1 MTPKESATMSE
12 MTLQSPLAPILG
24 AGPRALQVDGHAV
37 ALGECPLMD
46 MLNLRGNPQDA
57 AFTAAVAAVTGLVLP
72 LQANT
77 ATLGAGRT
85 MLWLGPDEWMLQC
98 EAGQAAALEKSLR
111 AALSGQHFSVVEVGH
126 GFTTLSVQG
135 PGAAALLSR
144 GCPLDFHHTTFQAGQ
159 MAQTHIARANAIVLC
174 RDAGHDYLLTV
185 RRSFADYLFRWLSAA
200 AGA

>member
-1 MTPKESATMSE
+1 MSE

-37 ALGECPLMD
+37 ALGERPLMD

-57 AFTAAVAAVTGLVLP
+57 AFTQAVASVTGLALP
-72 LQANT
+72 LHANT
-77 ATLGAGRT
+77 ATLGPDRAL
-85 MLWLGPDEWMLQC
+85 LWLGPDEWMLQC

-111 AALSGQHFSVVEVGH
+111 GAMAGRHVSVVEVGH

-135 PGAAALLSR
+135 PGAGALLAR
-144 GCPLDFHHTTFQAGQ
+144 GCPLDFHARAFQAGQ
-159 MAQTHIARANAIVLC
+159 VAQTHIARANAIVLC
-174 RDAGHDYLLTV
+174 RHSGTDYAVTV
-185 RRSFADYLFRWLSAA
+185 RRSFADYLWRWLSAA

>member
-1 MTPKESATMSE
+1 MSE
-12 MTLQSPLAPILG
+12 MTLQSPLVPILG

-57 AFTAAVAAVTGLVLP
+57 AFTATVAAVTGLALP

-98 EAGQAAALEKSLR
+98 EAGGAAALEKGLR
-111 AALSGQHFSVVEVGH
+111 AALAGQHVSVVEVGH

-135 PGAAALLSR
+135 PGAGALLSR
-144 GCPLDFHHTTFQAGQ
+144 GCPLDFHHSAFQAGQ
-159 MAQTHIARANAIVLC
+159 MAQTHIARANAVVLC
-174 RDAGHDYLLTV
+174 RHAGSDYLLTV

>member
-1 MTPKESATMSE
+1 

-24 AGPRALQVDGHAV
+24 AGPRALQLDGHAV

-57 AFTAAVAAVTGLVLP
+57 AFTTAVASVTGLALP

-77 ATLGAGRT
+77 ATVGAGRT
-85 MLWLGPDEWMLQC
+85 LLWLGPDEWMLQC
-98 EAGQAAALEKSLR
+98 EAVQAAALEKGLR
-111 AALSGQHFSVVEVGH
+111 AALADQHFSVVEVGH

-135 PGAAALLSR
+135 PGAGALLSR
-144 GCPLDFHHTTFQAGQ
+144 GCPLDFHPSAFQAGH

-174 RDAGHDYLLTV
+174 RQAGSDYLLTV

>member
-1 MTPKESATMSE
+1 MSE

-57 AFTAAVAAVTGLVLP
+57 AFILAVASATGLALP

-77 ATLGAGRT
+77 ATLGATRKL
-85 MLWLGPDEWMLQC
+85 LWLGPDEWMLQC
-98 EAGQAAALEKSLR
+98 EAGGAAALEKALR
-111 AALSGQHFSVVEVGH
+111 TALAGQHVSIVEVGH

-135 PGAAALLSR
+135 PGAGALLSR
-144 GCPLDFHHTTFQAGQ
+144 GCPLDFHHSAFPAAQV
-159 MAQTHIARANAIVLC
+159 AQTHIARTNAIVLC
-174 RDAGHDYLLTV
+174 RQAGSDYLLTV

>member
-1 MTPKESATMSE
+1 MSE

-57 AFTAAVAAVTGLVLP
+57 AFTAAVATVTGLALP

-77 ATLGAGRT
+77 ATVGAGRT
-85 MLWLGPDEWMLQC
+85 LLWLGPDEWMLQC
-98 EAGQAAALEKSLR
+98 EAGQAAALEKGLR
-111 AALSGQHFSVVEVGH
+111 EALAGQHFSVVEVGH

-135 PGAAALLSR
+135 SGAGALLSR
-144 GCPLDFHHTTFQAGQ
+144 GCPLDFHPRAFQAGQ

-174 RDAGHDYLLTV
+174 HQAGTDYALTV

>member
-1 MTPKESATMSE
+1 MSE

-37 ALGECPLMD
+37 ALGELPIMD
-46 MLNLRGNPQDA
+46 MLNLRGKPQDA
-57 AFTAAVAAVTGLVLP
+57 AFTDAVASVTGLALP

-77 ATLGAGRT
+77 ATRGPGRAL
-85 MLWLGPDEWMLQC
+85 LWLGPDEWMLQC
-98 EAGQAAALEKSLR
+98 EAGQAATLEQALR
-111 AALSGQHFSVVEVGH
+111 AALAGQHVSVVEVGH

-135 PGAAALLSR
+135 PGAGALLAR
-144 GCPLDFHHTTFQAGQ
+144 GCPLDFHPRAFQAGQ
-159 MAQTHIARANAIVLC
+159 VAQTHIARTNAMVLC
-174 RDAGHDYLLTV
+174 RQTGTDYALTV

>member
-1 MTPKESATMSE
+1 MSE

-57 AFTAAVAAVTGLVLP
+57 AFTAAVAAVTGLALP

-77 ATLGAGRT
+77 ATVGAGRT
-85 MLWLGPDEWMLQC
+85 LLWLGPDEWMLQC
-98 EAGQAAALEKSLR
+98 EAGQAAALEQGLR
-111 AALSGQHFSVVEVGH
+111 EALAGQHFSGVEVGH
-126 GFTTLSVQG
+126 GFTTLSVHG
-135 PGAAALLSR
+135 PGAGALLSR
-144 GCPLDFHHTTFQAGQ
+144 GCPLDLHHSAFQAGH

-174 RDAGHDYLLTV
+174 RQAGSDYELTV

>member
-1 MTPKESATMSE
+1 MSE

-24 AGPRALQVDGHAV
+24 AGPRALQVDGHSV

-57 AFTAAVAAVTGLVLP
+57 VFTAAVASVTGLALP

-77 ATLGAGRT
+77 ATVGAGRT

-98 EAGQAAALEKSLR
+98 EAGHAAALEKGLR
-111 AALSGQHFSVVEVGH
+111 AALAGQHFSVVEVGH

-135 PGAAALLSR
+135 PGAGALLSR
-144 GCPLDFHHTTFQAGQ
+144 GCPLDFHPRAFQAGH

-174 RDAGHDYLLTV
+174 RQAGSDYLLTV

>member
-1 MTPKESATMSE
+1 MSE

-57 AFTAAVAAVTGLVLP
+57 AFILAVASATGLALP

-77 ATLGAGRT
+77 ATLVATRKL
-85 MLWLGPDEWMLQC
+85 LWLGPDEWMLQC
-98 EAGQAAALEKSLR
+98 EAGGAAALEKALR
-111 AALSGQHFSVVEVGH
+111 AALAGQHVSIVEVGH

-135 PGAAALLSR
+135 PGAGALLSR
-144 GCPLDFHHTTFQAGQ
+144 GCPLDFHHSAFQAAQ
-159 MAQTHIARANAIVLC
+159 VAQTHIARTNAIVLC
-174 RDAGHDYLLTV
+174 RQAGSDYLLTV

>member
-1 MTPKESATMSE
+1 MSE

-57 AFTAAVAAVTGLVLP
+57 AFTAAVAAVTGVVLP

>member
-1 MTPKESATMSE
+1 MSE

-57 AFTAAVAAVTGLVLP
+57 AFTAAVAAVTGVVLP

-144 GCPLDFHHTTFQAGQ
+144 GCPLDFHHTSFQAGQ

-174 RDAGHDYLLTV
+174 RDAGQDYLLTV

>member
-1 MTPKESATMSE
+1 MSD

-24 AGPRALQVDGHAV
+24 AGPRTLQVDGHAV

-46 MLNLRGNPQDA
+46 MLNLRGDPQDA
-57 AFTAAVAAVTGLVLP
+57 AFTAAVASVLGLALP

-77 ATLGAGRT
+77 AAQSAGHTL
-85 MLWLGPDEWMLQC
+85 LWLGPDEWMLQC
-98 EAGQAAALEKSLR
+98 EAGQAAALEKGLR
-111 AALSGQHFSVVEVGH
+111 EALAGQHFSVVKVGH

-135 PGAAALLSR
+135 PGAGALLSR
-144 GCPLDFHHTTFQAGQ
+144 GCPLDFHPRAFQAGQ

-174 RDAGHDYLLTV
+174 HQAGTDYALTV

>member
-24 AGPRALQVDGHAV
+24 TGPRALHVDGHAV

-57 AFTAAVAAVTGLVLP
+57 AFTAAVAAATGLALP
-72 LQANT
+72 LLANT

-98 EAGQAAALEKSLR
+98 EAGQAAALEKGLR
-111 AALSGQHFSVVEVGH
+111 AALAGQHFSAVEVGH

-135 PGAAALLSR
+135 PGAGALLSR
-144 GCPLDFHHTTFQAGQ
+144 GCPLDFHHSAFQAGH

-174 RDAGHDYLLTV
+174 RQAGSDYLLTV

>member
-1 MTPKESATMSE
+1 MSE

-57 AFTAAVAAVTGLVLP
+57 AFTAAVAAATGLALP
-72 LQANT
+72 LLANT
-77 ATLGAGRT
+77 ATLGAGCT

-98 EAGQAAALEKSLR
+98 EAGEAAALEKSLR
-111 AALSGQHFSVVEVGH
+111 AALTGQHFSVVEVGH
-126 GFTTLSVQG
+126 GFATLSVQG
-135 PGAAALLSR
+135 PGAGALLSR
-144 GCPLDFHHTTFQAGQ
+144 GCPLDFHPRAFQAGH
-159 MAQTHIARANAIVLC
+159 MAQTHIARANAVVLC
-174 RDAGHDYLLTV
+174 RDAGSDYTLTV

>member
-1 MTPKESATMSE
+1 MSE

-57 AFTAAVAAVTGLVLP
+57 AFTAAVAAVTGLALP

-85 MLWLGPDEWMLQC
+85 VLWLGPDEWMLQC
-98 EAGQAAALEKSLR
+98 EAGGAAALEQALR
-111 AALSGQHFSVVEVGH
+111 TALAGHHVSVVEVGH

-135 PGAAALLSR
+135 PGAGALLSR
-144 GCPLDFHHTTFQAGQ
+144 GCPLDFHHSAFQVGQ

-174 RDAGHDYLLTV
+174 RQAGSDYTLTV

>member
-1 MTPKESATMSE
+1 MSE

-24 AGPRALQVDGHAV
+24 AGPRALEVDGHAV

-57 AFTAAVAAVTGLVLP
+57 AFTAAVAAVTGVALP

-77 ATLGAGRT
+77 ATLGASRT
-85 MLWLGPDEWMLQC
+85 VLWLGPDEWMLQC
-98 EAGQAAALEKSLR
+98 EAGGAAALEKALR
-111 AALSGQHFSVVEVGH
+111 AAMAGQHFSVVEVGH
-126 GFTTLSVQG
+126 GFTSLSVQG
-135 PGAAALLSR
+135 PGAGALLSR
-144 GCPLDFHHTTFQAGQ
+144 GCPLDFHHSAFQAGH
-159 MAQTHIARANAIVLC
+159 MAQTHIARTNAIVLC
-174 RDAGHDYLLTV
+174 RQAGSDYTLTV

>member
-1 MTPKESATMSE
+1 MSE

-24 AGPRALQVDGHAV
+24 AGPRTPQVDGHAV

-57 AFTAAVAAVTGLVLP
+57 AFTAAVATVTGLALP

-77 ATLGAGRT
+77 ATVGAGRT
-85 MLWLGPDEWMLQC
+85 LLWLGPDEWMLQC
-98 EAGQAAALEKSLR
+98 EAGQAAALEKGLR
-111 AALSGQHFSVVEVGH
+111 EALAGQHFSVVEVGH
-126 GFTTLSVQG
+126 GFTTLGVKG
-135 PGAAALLSR
+135 PGAGTLLSR
-144 GCPLDFHHTTFQAGQ
+144 GCPLDFHPRAFQAGQ

-174 RDAGHDYLLTV
+174 HQAGTDYALTV

>member
-1 MTPKESATMSE
+1 MSE

-57 AFTAAVAAVTGLVLP
+57 AFTAAVASVLGLALP

-77 ATLGAGRT
+77 AAQGAGRT
-85 MLWLGPDEWMLQC
+85 LLWLGPDEWMLQC
-98 EAGQAAALEKSLR
+98 EAGQAPALEKGLR
-111 AALSGQHFSVVEVGH
+111 EALAGQHFSVVEVGH

-135 PGAAALLSR
+135 PGAGALLSR
-144 GCPLDFHHTTFQAGQ
+144 GCPLDFHPRAFQAGQ

-174 RDAGHDYLLTV
+174 HQAGTDYALTV

>member
-1 MTPKESATMSE
+1 MSE

-57 AFTAAVAAVTGLVLP
+57 AFTQAVASVTGLALP

-85 MLWLGPDEWMLQC
+85 LLWLGPDEWMLQC
-98 EAGQAAALEKSLR
+98 EAGQAAALEKGLR
-111 AALSGQHFSVVEVGH
+111 AALAGQHFSVVEVGH
-126 GFTTLSVQG
+126 GFTSLSVQG
-135 PGAAALLSR
+135 PGAGALLSR
-144 GCPLDFHHTTFQAGQ
+144 GCPLDFHHSAFQAGH
-159 MAQTHIARANAIVLC
+159 MAQTHIARTNAIVLC
-174 RDAGHDYLLTV
+174 RQAGSDYTLTV

>member
-174 RDAGHDYLLTV
+174 RDAGQDYLLTV

>member
-1 MTPKESATMSE
+1 MSE

-57 AFTAAVAAVTGLVLP
+57 AFTAAVAAATGLALP
-72 LQANT
+72 LLANT

-98 EAGQAAALEKSLR
+98 EAGQAAALEKGLR
-111 AALSGQHFSVVEVGH
+111 DALAGQHFSVVEVGH
-126 GFTTLSVQG
+126 GYTTLSVQG
-135 PGAAALLSR
+135 PGAGALLSR
-144 GCPLDFHHTTFQAGQ
+144 GCPLDFHPRAFQAGQ

-174 RDAGHDYLLTV
+174 HQAGTDCALTV

>member
-1 MTPKESATMSE
+1 MSE

-57 AFTAAVAAVTGLVLP
+57 AFAAAVASVTGLALP

-77 ATLGAGRT
+77 ATLGQGRT
-85 MLWLGPDEWMLQC
+85 LLWLGPDEWMLQC
-98 EAGQAAALEKSLR
+98 ELGQAAALEKALR
-111 AALSGQHFSVVEVGH
+111 AATAGQHVSIVEVGH

-135 PGAAALLSR
+135 PGAGALLSR
-144 GCPLDFHHTTFQAGQ
+144 GCPLDLHARAVQTGQ
-159 MAQTHIARANAIVLC
+159 LAQTHIARANAIVLC
-174 RDAGHDYLLTV
+174 RQTGTDYTLTV

>member
-1 MTPKESATMSE
+1 MSE

-37 ALGECPLMD
+37 ALGELPLMD

-57 AFTAAVAAVTGLVLP
+57 AFTDAVASVTGLTLP

-77 ATLGAGRT
+77 ATLGPGRAL
-85 MLWLGPDEWMLQC
+85 LWLGPDEWMLQC
-98 EAGQAAALEKSLR
+98 ELGHAAALEKSLR
-111 AALSGQHFSVVEVGH
+111 SALAGQHVSVVEVGH
-126 GFTTLSVQG
+126 GFTALSVQG
-135 PGAAALLSR
+135 AGAGALLAR
-144 GCPLDFHHTTFQAGQ
+144 GCPLDFHPRAFQAGQ
-159 MAQTHIARANAIVLC
+159 VAQTHIARTNAIVLC
-174 RDAGHDYLLTV
+174 RQTGTDYALTV

>member
-1 MTPKESATMSE
+1 MSE

-24 AGPRALQVDGHAV
+24 TGPRALQVDGHAV

-57 AFTAAVAAVTGLVLP
+57 AFTAAVAAVTSLALP

-77 ATLGAGRT
+77 ATVGAGRT
-85 MLWLGPDEWMLQC
+85 LLWLGPDEWMLQC
-98 EAGQAAALEKSLR
+98 EAGQAAALEKGLR
-111 AALSGQHFSVVEVGH
+111 EALAGQHFSVVEVGH

-135 PGAAALLSR
+135 PGAGALLSR
-144 GCPLDFHHTTFQAGQ
+144 GCPLDFHPRAFQAGH
-159 MAQTHIARANAIVLC
+159 MAQTHIARANAVVLC
-174 RDAGHDYLLTV
+174 RDAGSDYTLTV

>member
-1 MTPKESATMSE
+1 MSE

-57 AFTAAVAAVTGLVLP
+57 AFILAVASATGLALP

-77 ATLGAGRT
+77 ATLGATRKL
-85 MLWLGPDEWMLQC
+85 LWLGPDEWMLQC
-98 EAGQAAALEKSLR
+98 EAGGAAALEKALR
-111 AALSGQHFSVVEVGH
+111 AALAGQHVSIVEVGN

-135 PGAAALLSR
+135 PGAGALLSR
-144 GCPLDFHHTTFQAGQ
+144 GCPLDFHHSAFQAAQ
-159 MAQTHIARANAIVLC
+159 VAQTHIARTNTIVLC
-174 RDAGHDYLLTV
+174 RQAGSDYLLTV

>member
-1 MTPKESATMSE
+1 MSE

-24 AGPRALQVDGHAV
+24 AGPRALQVDGQAV

-57 AFTAAVAAVTGLVLP
+57 AFTQAVASVTGLALP

-77 ATLGAGRT
+77 ATLGPGRT

-98 EAGQAAALEKSLR
+98 EAGQAAALEKGLR

-135 PGAAALLSR
+135 PGAGALLSR
-144 GCPLDFHHTTFQAGQ
+144 GCPLDFHHSAFKAGH
-159 MAQTHIARANAIVLC
+159 MAQTHIARTNAIVLC
-174 RDAGHDYLLTV
+174 RQTGTDYTLTV

>member
-1 MTPKESATMSE
+1 MSE

-57 AFTAAVAAVTGLVLP
+57 AFAAAVAAVTGLALP

-77 ATLGAGRT
+77 ATLGQGRT
-85 MLWLGPDEWMLQC
+85 LLWLGPDEWMLQC
-98 EAGQAAALEKSLR
+98 ELGQAAALEKALR
-111 AALSGQHFSVVEVGH
+111 AATAGRHVSIVEVGH

-135 PGAAALLSR
+135 PGAGALLSR
-144 GCPLDFHHTTFQAGQ
+144 GCPLDLHARALQTGQ
-159 MAQTHIARANAIVLC
+159 LAQTHIARANAIVLC
-174 RDAGHDYLLTV
+174 RQTGTDYTLTV

>member
-1 MTPKESATMSE
+1 MSE

-24 AGPRALQVDGHAV
+24 AGPRTLQVDGHAV

-57 AFTAAVAAVTGLVLP
+57 AFTAAVASVVGLALP

-77 ATLGAGRT
+77 AAQSAGRT
-85 MLWLGPDEWMLQC
+85 LLWLGPDEWMLQC
-98 EAGQAAALEKSLR
+98 EAGQAAGMEQALR
-111 AALSGQHFSVVEVGH
+111 AALSGQHVSVVEVGH

-135 PGAAALLSR
+135 PGAGVLLSR
-144 GCPLDFHHTTFQAGQ
+144 GCPLDFHHSVFQAGQ
-159 MAQTHIARANAIVLC
+159 LAQTHIARANAIVLC
-174 RDAGHDYLLTV
+174 RQAGTDYALTV

>member
-1 MTPKESATMSE
+1 MSE

-24 AGPRALQVDGHAV
+24 AGPRALLVDGHAV

-57 AFTAAVAAVTGLVLP
+57 AFTQAVASVTGLALP

-111 AALSGQHFSVVEVGH
+111 AALSSQHFSVVEVGH

>member
-1 MTPKESATMSE
+1 

-57 AFTAAVAAVTGLVLP
+57 ALTAAVASVLGLALP

-77 ATLGAGRT
+77 ANLGAGRT
-85 MLWLGPDEWMLQC
+85 MLWLGPNEWMLQC
-98 EAGQAAALEKSLR
+98 EAGQAAALEKGLR
-111 AALSGQHFSVVEVGH
+111 QALAGQHFSVVEVGH

-135 PGAAALLSR
+135 PGAGALLSR
-144 GCPLDFHHTTFQAGQ
+144 GCPLDFHPRAFQAGQ

-174 RDAGHDYLLTV
+174 HQAGTDYALTV

>member
-1 MTPKESATMSE
+1 MSE

-126 GFTTLSVQG
+126 GFTALSVQG

-174 RDAGHDYLLTV
+174 REAGHDYLLTV

>member
-1 MTPKESATMSE
+1 MSE

-24 AGPRALQVDGHAV
+24 AGPRVLQVDGHAV

-57 AFTAAVAAVTGLVLP
+57 AFTAAVAAVTGLALP

-98 EAGQAAALEKSLR
+98 EAGQAAALEKGLR
-111 AALSGQHFSVVEVGH
+111 AVLTGQHFSVVEVGH
-126 GFTTLSVQG
+126 GFTSLSVQG
-135 PGAAALLSR
+135 PGAGALLSR
-144 GCPLDFHHTTFQAGQ
+144 GCPLDFHHSAFQAGH
-159 MAQTHIARANAIVLC
+159 MAQTHIARTNAIVLC
-174 RDAGHDYLLTV
+174 RQTGTDYTLTV
-185 RRSFADYLFRWLSAA
+185 RRSLADYLFRWLSAA

>member
-1 MTPKESATMSE
+1 MSE

-37 ALGECPLMD
+37 ALGEIPLMD

-57 AFTAAVAAVTGLVLP
+57 AFTDAVASVTGLTLP

-77 ATLGAGRT
+77 ATLGPGRAL
-85 MLWLGPDEWMLQC
+85 LWLGPDEWMLQC
-98 EAGQAAALEKSLR
+98 ELGHAAALEKSLR
-111 AALSGQHFSVVEVGH
+111 SALAGQHVSVVEVGH
-126 GFTTLSVQG
+126 GFTALSVQG
-135 PGAAALLSR
+135 AGAGALLAR
-144 GCPLDFHHTTFQAGQ
+144 GCPLDFHPRTFQAGQ
-159 MAQTHIARANAIVLC
+159 VAQTHIARTNAIVLC
-174 RDAGHDYLLTV
+174 RQTGTDYALTV

>member
-1 MTPKESATMSE
+1 MSE

-37 ALGECPLMD
+37 ALGEIPLMD

-57 AFTAAVAAVTGLVLP
+57 AFTDAVASVTGLTLP

-77 ATLGAGRT
+77 ATLGPGRAL
-85 MLWLGPDEWMLQC
+85 LWLGPDEWMLQC
-98 EAGQAAALEKSLR
+98 ELGHAAALEKSLR
-111 AALSGQHFSVVEVGH
+111 SALAGQHVSVVEVGH
-126 GFTTLSVQG
+126 GFTALSVQG
-135 PGAAALLSR
+135 AGAGALLAR
-144 GCPLDFHHTTFQAGQ
+144 GCPLDFHPRAFQAGQ
-159 MAQTHIARANAIVLC
+159 VAQTHIARTNAIVLC
-174 RDAGHDYLLTV
+174 RQTGTDYALTM

>member
-1 MTPKESATMSE
+1 MSE
-12 MTLQSPLAPILG
+12 MTLQSPLAPSLG

-57 AFTAAVAAVTGLVLP
+57 AFTAAVATATGLALP

-98 EAGQAAALEKSLR
+98 EAGQAAALEKGLR
-111 AALSGQHFSVVEVGH
+111 DALAGQHFSVVEVGH

-135 PGAAALLSR
+135 PGAGALLSR
-144 GCPLDFHHTTFQAGQ
+144 GCPLDFHPRAFQAGQ

-174 RDAGHDYLLTV
+174 RQTGSDYELTV